1 MSLKEK
7 FTKGVA
13 WSLVETVG
21 VKIFSVA
28 TFFVLAKV
36 LGPEPFGVVALT
48 NSFIMISLVLTEE
61 GLVYALIQKKNVT
74 DEDLSSAFWGNLL
87 LGGAIYALNYAV
99 APLLARVFEEPIMT
113 EVLRVYGITFII
125 GAIGSIPRGLL
136 ERNFAYNKI
145 AYGRI
150 SGIFLGGVVSIW
162 MAFAD
167 YGVWSLV
174 AQSFLFALVQNVF
187 FWMSVDWRPRAFFRF
202 VIYREL
208 LYFSAKI
215 LLNSLISNFNKYAY
229 NFLIGYTIS
238 TAAVGYFS
246 FALKIFNTA
255 GDVINLSASKVLLP
269 TFSTLFNEGSTQLK
283 RIFSQMIHHMFY
295 LGLPLYVALGVVL
308 PDAVLLFF
316 SEKWQASIVCI
327 QLLAASGFCILLK
340 SVYGSFIVGVGK
352 PELATRIDIVN
363 LVAGVTTLL
372 ALVNFGLAGA
382 AASYGLKYV
391 VSTVFILRQIHRNY
405 FSVTEILRDSIKPLL
420 LYTALAGGL
429 LLLQQVVV
437 LHPIVELVGVG
448 MLWLGLSATIVFYF
462 DPGLVDYRK
471 YLFKKA

>member
-21 VKIFSVA
+21 VKVFSVT

-61 GLVYALIQKKNVT
+61 GLVYALIQKKQVT

-87 LGGAIYALNYAV
+87 LGGAIYALNYSV
-99 APLLARVFEEPIMT
+99 APLLARLFEEPIMT

-125 GAIGSIPRGLL
+125 GAVGSIPRGLL
-136 ERNFAYNKI
+136 ERSFAYNKI

-150 SGIFLGGVVSIW
+150 GGIFLGGAVSIW

-187 FWMSVDWRPRAFFRF
+187 FWISVDWRPRLFFRF
-202 VIYREL
+202 AIYRGL

-255 GDVINLSASKVLLP
+255 GDVINLSTSKVLLP
-269 TFSTLFNEGSTQLK
+269 TFSSLYNEGSTQLK
-283 RIFSQMIHHMFY
+283 RVFFADDSPY
-295 LGLPLYVALGVVL
+295 VL
-308 PDAVLLFF
+308 PRLAALRSPGRCFARRGIAVL
-316 SEKWQASIVCI
+316 
-327 QLLAASGFCILLK
+327 
-340 SVYGSFIVGVGK
+340 
-352 PELATRIDIVN
+352 
-363 LVAGVTTLL
+363 
-372 ALVNFGLAGA
+372 
-382 AASYGLKYV
+382 
-391 VSTVFILRQIHRNY
+391 
-405 FSVTEILRDSIKPLL
+405 
-420 LYTALAGGL
+420 
-429 LLLQQVVV
+429 
-437 LHPIVELVGVG
+437 
-448 MLWLGLSATIVFYF
+448 
-462 DPGLVDYRK
+462 
-471 YLFKKA
+471 